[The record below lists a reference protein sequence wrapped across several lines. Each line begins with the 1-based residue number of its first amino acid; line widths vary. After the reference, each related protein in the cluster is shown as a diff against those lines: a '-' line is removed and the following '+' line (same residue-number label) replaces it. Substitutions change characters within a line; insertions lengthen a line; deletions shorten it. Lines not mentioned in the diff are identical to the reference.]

1 MDDVCGLPSG
11 GSVRIAARALPREG
25 APPDL
30 PPRVVA
36 TEPAVELI
44 RELVGRH
51 GPVMFHQSGGCCDGS
66 APMCYPDGEFKVGQR
81 DVLVGELDL
90 GESDPAGPE
99 RAGPERAGPVPSG
112 TGGRVGGASGT
123 NPGDDDD
130 EARANS
136 SSSSSIRVRVWISG
150 PQVATWKH
158 TQLVLDAIPGRG
170 SGFSLENP
178 TGRRFLS
185 RARTFDEQEMELLER
200 FPPLLGADL
209 DV

>member
-25 APPDL
+25 APADL

-36 TEPAVELI
+36 TEPAARLI
-44 RELVGRH
+44 HELVGRH
-51 GPVMFHQSGGCCDGS
+51 GQVMFHQSGGCCDGS

-90 GESDPAGPE
+90 GGPD
-99 RAGPERAGPVPSG
+99 
-112 TGGRVGGASGT
+112 GADKT
-123 NPGDDDD
+123 DDDD
-130 EARANS
+130 ETPAS
-136 SSSSSIRVRVWISG
+136 SSSSSTRVRVWISG
-150 PQVATWKH
+150 PQFDTWKH
-158 TQLVLDAIPGRG
+158 TQLVLDAVPGRG

-178 TGRRFLS
+178 TGKRFLS
-185 RARTFDEQEMELLER
+185 RARTFTGDEQALLDAH
-200 FPPLLGADL
+200 PPLRGMDL

>member
-1 MDDVCGLPSG
+1 M
-11 GSVRIAARALPREG
+11 RIAARALPPGG
-25 APPDL
+25 APADL

-36 TEPAVELI
+36 TEPAVALL

-81 DVLVGELDL
+81 DVLVGELEL
-90 GESDPAGPE
+90 PAPDGD
-99 RAGPERAGPVPSG
+99 
-112 TGGRVGGASGT
+112 GR
-123 NPGDDDD
+123 PDDDD
-130 EARANS
+130 EARMN

-150 PQVATWKH
+150 PQFATWKH
-158 TQLVLDAIPGRG
+158 TQLVLDAVPGRG

-178 TGRRFLS
+178 TGKRFLS

>member
-11 GSVRIAARALPREG
+11 GSVRIAARALPPEG
-25 APPDL
+25 APADL
-30 PPRVVA
+30 PPRLVA

-66 APMCYPDGEFKVGQR
+66 APMCYPDGEFRVGQR

-90 GESDPAGPE
+90 A
-99 RAGPERAGPVPSG
+99 
-112 TGGRVGGASGT
+112 
-123 NPGDDDD
+123 PG
-130 EARANS
+130 
-136 SSSSSIRVRVWISG
+136 VRVWISG
-150 PQVATWKH
+150 SQFETWKH

-178 TGRRFLS
+178 TGKRFLS
-185 RARTFDEQEMELLER
+185 RARTFDAAELAALEE
-200 FPPLLGADL
+200 FPPRLGSEL
-209 DV
+209 EE

>member
-11 GSVRIAARALPREG
+11 GSVRITARALTREG
-25 APPDL
+25 APSDL

-44 RELVGRH
+44 HELVGRH

-90 GESDPAGPE
+90 GAP
-99 RAGPERAGPVPSG
+99 
-112 TGGRVGGASGT
+112 GGVT
-123 NPGDDDD
+123 KTDDDD
-130 EARANS
+130 ETAAS
-136 SSSSSIRVRVWISG
+136 SSSSSTRVRVWISG
-150 PQVATWKH
+150 PQFETWKH

-178 TGRRFLS
+178 TGKRFLS
-185 RARTFDEQEMELLER
+185 RARTFDAAEQEALAAN
-200 FPPLLGADL
+200 PPLLGADL
-209 DV
+209 DD

>member
-1 MDDVCGLPSG
+1 MSAMDDVCGLPSG
-11 GSVRIAARALPREG
+11 GSVRIAARAATPGG
-25 APPDL
+25 APDDL

-66 APMCYPDGEFKVGQR
+66 APMCYPDGEFRVGQR
-81 DVLVGELDL
+81 DVLVGEFDL
-90 GESDPAGPE
+90 
-99 RAGPERAGPVPSG
+99 
-112 TGGRVGGASGT
+112 
-123 NPGDDDD
+123 GDDDD
-130 EARANS
+130 EARAPGGS
-136 SSSSSIRVRVWISG
+136 SGLRVRVWISG
-150 PQVATWKH
+150 SQFATWKH

-178 TGRRFLS
+178 TGKRFLS
-185 RARTFDEQEMELLER
+185 RARTFDERELAALDA
-200 FPPLLGADL
+200 FPPATGADL